1 MNIEPIAYFHSPF
14 TEKFG
19 IPRQSGLVD
28 ELTGEI
34 VFVKEWQTAE
44 AIRGLED
51 FDYLWIIWEFSANRE
66 ARKTPTVRPP
76 RLGGNERMGVFA
88 TRSPF
93 RPNNLGLSS
102 VRIVSIETSTARGP
116 VIRVAGADLMD
127 GTPIYDIKPYLPSA
141 DSHPEAAER
150 RHTARAGQLV
160 HRRAAA
166 RPHPNPGARP
176 TTPLSGRSRPH
187 LWPDVR
193 RPRHTLPRQR
203 RPVGSV
209 VKHSFVCIQAVSA
222 LSEDGFSFV
231 CILLLCCHFSEIV
244 KQSHLDYRA
253 ISLRLQGNFA
263 EMADE

>member
-34 VFVKEWQTAE
+34 VFVKEWQTAD

-93 RPNNLGLSS
+93 RPNNLGLSA
-102 VRIVSIETSTARGP
+102 VRIVSIDMKSGHGP

-141 DSHPEAAER
+141 DSHPEARGGFTDSHEWHQLNVDIPSEQASWFTEEQL
-150 RHTARAGQLV
+150 RALI
-160 HRRAAA
+160 RTLELD
-166 RPHPNPGARP
+166 P
-176 TTPLSGRSRPH
+176 
-187 LWPDVR
+187 
-193 RPRHTLPRQR
+193 RPRYQDDPDRIYGLM
-203 RPVGSV
+203 
-209 VKHSFVCIQAVSA
+209 F
-222 LSEDGFSFV
+222 DGHD
-231 CILLLCCHFSEIV
+231 IHFRV
-244 KQSHLDYRA
+244 NGD
-253 ISLRLQGNFA
+253 RL
-263 EMADE
+263 EVI